1 MITGNVAT
9 GVSPASQGGGIWIVN
24 QSDALIVQNLVSNNT
39 AGQGSGI
46 YFGVPSGD
54 RGPILVNNT
63 IIGGS
68 GGSQG
73 SAVYASGFDNQVQFF
88 NNLMIG
94 PSGQNA
100 VYCDGTYGGQTPTF
114 VNNDAF
120 SPSGTGL
127 AGQCL
132 GQIGFSGNISADPQF
147 VNAAAGDFHLQSTSS
162 AIDAGTNSAPN
173 LPQTDF
179 AGNPRILDG
188 NNDCVSI
195 VDMGA
200 YELAKAA
207 NASFSIGSLTFP
219 NQLIGSTSDRQRATL
234 SNTGTTCFQFSS
246 IGITG
251 DFAQS
256 NNCSGS
262 VRGGSSCVFNITFT
276 PSAIGTRSGMLAV
289 TGFDGVTT
297 TTPSVSLSGTGVDFS
312 IAATP
317 SSATIKHA
325 RAAQFNVSVAPLGGA
340 VSSAVALS
348 CSGLP
353 TAASCSFSPSSVIPG
368 SNGANSAP
376 TLSTSGNTPR
386 GTFNVQIVG
395 ISGVTQHSTTVQLTV
410 N

>member
-219 NQLIGSTSDRQRATL
+219 NQLIG
-234 SNTGTTCFQFSS
+234 N
-246 IGITG
+246 
-251 DFAQS
+251 FAQS
-256 NNCSGS
+256 NNCSGG

-353 TAASCSFSPSSVIPG
+353 SAASCSFSPSSVIPG

>member
-234 SNTGTTCFQFSS
+234 SNTGTISLNPTTVLAAFAEAALASS
-246 IGITG
+246 T
-251 DFAQS
+251 
-256 NNCSGS
+256 
-262 VRGGSSCVFNITFT
+262 
-276 PSAIGTRSGMLAV
+276 
-289 TGFDGVTT
+289 
-297 TTPSVSLSGTGVDFS
+297 SLSLP
-312 IAATP
+312 AR
-317 SSATIKHA
+317 SA
-325 RAAQFNVSVAPLGGA
+325 RGRG
-340 VSSAVALS
+340 
-348 CSGLP
+348 CLP
-353 TAASCSFSPSSVIPG
+353 
-368 SNGANSAP
+368 
-376 TLSTSGNTPR
+376 
-386 GTFNVQIVG
+386 
-395 ISGVTQHSTTVQLTV
+395 
-410 N
+410 